1 MVNHTTIAMK
11 TILECYHG
19 FDNLK
24 SVVDVGGGLGITIN
38 MIVSKHPTIKGINFD
53 LPHVTRHAPL
63 YPGTLVAIS
72 IRVKKK
78 FVINN

>member
-1 MVNHTTIAMK
+1 MK

-63 YPGTLVAIS
+63 YPGTLVHP
-72 IRVKKK
+72 
-78 FVINN
+78 FQ